1 MKHRYI
7 LSLLSA
13 AVITVLAGSCSVD
26 KEIGAARALAARLM
40 PSEASH
46 FTFVHTN
53 DTIQVFTLSS
63 SGGKVVIAAPDA
75 NTMAVGL
82 NYYLKNW
89 CDVTVSWY
97 AADKVSMP
105 AELPL
110 PQEPVRVE
118 ARVPERFFLNYCTFG
133 YSLVWWQWKDW
144 ERLIDWMALNGVNRP
159 LAITGQ
165 EAVWQKVWRTLGM
178 TDDQIRA
185 YFTAPPFLPW
195 QRMMNIDRWMGPL
208 PQGWIDS
215 QAKLQKRILKREREL
230 GMKPVL
236 TAFSGH
242 IPADMKEL
250 LPGADIRPVSL
261 WDGFGEE
268 CRTFMLHPDDP
279 AFARIQ
285 KLFLE
290 EQTAMFGTDHIYGLD
305 IFNEV
310 DFFDHGPWDP
320 EELSR
325 ISHHVYETLAASDP
339 EAVWLQM
346 GWMMYYD
353 RAHWT
358 PEIIKAYLGSVPQ
371 GKVVMLDYFL
381 EKSMIWDYTEGF
393 YGQPYYLCFLGNF
406 GGNTLIEGN
415 FDDIGPRISRT
426 LEQGSPA
433 GLGCTLEGFGISP
446 FLYEYA
452 LDQAW
457 AAPISDGQW
466 IETLADRRDGCGNP
480 DVREA
485 WNILC
490 HEAYVTPAVS
500 SAGSRLCNRPS
511 LDPAHNFPT
520 WKFSPCDPEVLERAF
535 SLLAGSGCEGE
546 AIKFDLVAIGS
557 KVLENRFELLLDS
570 FREAY
575 GRKDLQAME
584 TIWDKAKGLMDDLES
599 LLDSDER
606 FRLQAWIDAS
616 REMGKTE
623 AEKDY
628 YERCGRTLLASW
640 GGAGQLTDYA
650 ARQWSGLFGGYY
662 RVRWEMFVER
672 VFEAVKDGREVDQQA
687 FDAEVREF
695 ELGFGNSVEPLPAAR
710 PADTYE
716 LCRKLAR

>member
-1 MKHRYI
+1 MKPTYFM
-7 LSLLSA
+7 SLLCA
-13 AVITVLAGSCSVD
+13 AALAVFASSCSAD
-26 KEIGAARALAARLM
+26 KEVSAARALAGRLM
-40 PSEASH
+40 PREASH
-46 FTFVHTN
+46 FKFVRTSEAVQAF
-53 DTIQVFTLSS
+53 TISS
-63 SGGKVVIAAPDA
+63 DKGKIVIAAPDA

-97 AADKVSMP
+97 AADKVVLP

-110 PQEPVRVE
+110 PQEPLRVE
-118 ARVPERFFLNYCTFG
+118 SRVPERFFLNYCTFG

-165 EAVWQKVWRTLGM
+165 EAVWQKVWREMGM
-178 TDDQIRA
+178 SDEQICA

-215 QAKLQKRILKREREL
+215 QAKLQKQIVRREREL

-268 CRTFMLHPDDP
+268 CRTYILHPDDP
-279 AFARIQ
+279 NFARIQ

-290 EQTAMFGTDHIYGLD
+290 EQTKMFGTDHIYGLD

-310 DFFDHGPWDP
+310 DFFESGPWDP
-320 EELSR
+320 AELSR
-325 ISHHVYETLAASDP
+325 ISHHVYETLS
-339 EAVWLQM
+339 AVDQDAIWLQM

-358 PEIIKAYLGSVPQ
+358 PEIIKAYLSSVPQ
-371 GKVVMLDYFL
+371 GRVIMLDYFL

-406 GGNTLIEGN
+406 GGNTLIEGD
-415 FDDIGPRISRT
+415 FDDIGPRIEKT
-426 LEQGSPA
+426 MAEGAPA

-446 FLYEYA
+446 YLYEYV
-452 LDQAW
+452 LDKAW
-457 AAPISDGQW
+457 ASPLSDGQW
-466 IETLADRRDGCGNP
+466 IEKLADRRDGHGNA

-485 WNILC
+485 WKLLL
-490 HEAYVTPAVS
+490 HDAYVKPAVS

-511 LDPAHNFPT
+511 FDPNHPAPT
-520 WKFSPCDPEVLERAF
+520 WAYSACDPEILERAF
-535 SLLAGSGCEGE
+535 SLLAHSGCEGD
-546 AIKFDLVAIGS
+546 AIRFDLVALGT
-557 KVLENRFELLLDS
+557 KVMENRFD
-570 FREAY
+570 AY
-575 GRKDLQAME
+575 IDALRLAYSQKDAVAME
-584 TIWDKAKGLMDDLES
+584 DILDEAEGFMEDMEALLASDGRFS
-599 LLDSDER
+599 L
-606 FRLQAWIDAS
+606 QGWIDAA
-616 REMGKTE
+616 RAMGRTP

-628 YERCGRTLLASW
+628 YERSGRTLLASW

-650 ARQWSGLFGGYY
+650 ARQWSGLFLNYY
-662 RVRWEMFVER
+662 KVRWDMFAE
-672 VFEAVKDGREVDQQA
+672 EALQAVLDGREIDQQA
-687 FDAEVREF
+687 FDKAVREF
-695 ELGFGNSVEPLPAAR
+695 ELAFGNSTAPLKTVE

-716 LCRKLAR
+716 LCRRLAQ

>member
-1 MKHRYI
+1 MKHYFYG
-7 LSLLSA
+7 LLLLVLA
-13 AVITVLAGSCSVD
+13 AVSCTDPEEETAYGLVHRLFPRQSDQFVFHHSSDTVQAFVLS
-26 KEIGAARALAARLM
+26 
-40 PSEASH
+40 SEA
-46 FTFVHTN
+46 
-53 DTIQVFTLSS
+53 DKI
-63 SGGKVVIAAPDA
+63 VISAPDA
-75 NTMAVGL
+75 GTMAVGL

-97 AADKVSMP
+97 AADKVEMP
-105 AELPL
+105 EVLPL
-110 PQEPVRVE
+110 PEDPVRVE
-118 ARVPERFFLNYCTFG
+118 ALVPERFFLNYCTFG
-133 YSLVWWQWKDW
+133 YSLVWWDWKDW

-165 EAVWQKVWRTLGM
+165 EAVWQKVWRELGM
-178 TDDQIRA
+178 SDEQIRA

-215 QAKLQKRILKREREL
+215 QARLQKRILERERQL

-261 WDGFGEE
+261 WDGFGQE
-268 CRTFMLHPDDP
+268 CRTYMLHPDDP
-279 AFARIQ
+279 NFARIQ
-285 KLFLE
+285 ELFLE
-290 EQTAMFGTDHIYGLD
+290 KQTEMFGTDHIYGLD

-353 RAHWT
+353 QAHWT

-381 EKSMIWDYTEGF
+381 EKSMIWDYTDGF

-406 GGNTLIEGN
+406 GGNTLIEGD
-415 FDDIGPRISRT
+415 FDDIGPRIRRT
-426 LEQGSPA
+426 LAEGSPA
-433 GLGCTLEGFGISP
+433 GLGCTLEGLGISP
-446 FLYEYA
+446 FLYEYV

-457 AAPISDGQW
+457 AAPISDEQW
-466 IETLADRRDGCGNP
+466 VEKLADRRDGRGNA
-480 DVREA
+480 DVRKA
-485 WNILC
+485 WDILL

-511 LDPAHNFPT
+511 LDPASNFPT
-520 WKFSPCDPEVLERAF
+520 WAYSPCDPEVLERAF
-535 SLLAGSGCEGE
+535 SLLAGSGCQGD
-546 AIKFDLVAIGS
+546 AIRFDLVAIGS
-557 KVLENRFELLLDS
+557 KVLENRFETLLESL
-570 FREAY
+570 RKAY
-575 GRKDLQAME
+575 KRKDVTAMRA
-584 TIWDKAKGLMDDLES
+584 IWEEAEGLMDDLES
-599 LLDSDER
+599 LLDSDPR
-606 FRLQAWIDAS
+606 FRLQEWINDS
-616 REMGKTE
+616 RAMGNTRE
-623 AEKDY
+623 EKDY

-662 RVRWEMFVER
+662 RGRWELFMDK
-672 VFEAVKDGREVDQQA
+672 VFEAVEKGEAVDERA
-687 FDAEVREF
+687 FAAQVREF
-695 ELGFGNSVEPLPAAR
+695 ELAFGNSVEPLPAPR
-710 PADTYE
+710 KSDTYE
-716 LCRKLAR
+716 LCRRLAK

>member
-1 MKHRYI
+1 MRSRYI
-7 LSLLSA
+7 LSLISA
-13 AVITVLAGSCSVD
+13 AVLIVIAGSCTAD
-26 KEIGAARALAARLM
+26 KEVGAARDLAARLM
-40 PSEASH
+40 PSDASQ
-46 FTFVHTN
+46 FTFIHTD
-53 DTIQVFTLSS
+53 DTIQAFTVSS
-63 SGGKVVIAAPDA
+63 DKGKVVIAAPDA
-75 NTMAVGL
+75 GTMAVGL

-97 AADKVSMP
+97 AADKVEMP
-105 AELPL
+105 EVLPL
-110 PQEPVRVE
+110 PEEPVRVE
-118 ARVPERFFLNYCTFG
+118 ALVPERFFLNYCTFG
-133 YSLVWWQWKDW
+133 YSLVWWNWKDW

-165 EAVWQKVWRTLGM
+165 EAVWQEVWRELGM
-178 TDDQIRA
+178 SDEQIRA

-208 PQGWIDS
+208 PQSWIDS
-215 QAKLQKRILKREREL
+215 QASLQKRILERERQL

-242 IPADMKEL
+242 IPADMKDL

-261 WDGFGEE
+261 WDGFGDE
-268 CRTFMLHPDDP
+268 CRTYMLHPDDP
-279 AFARIQ
+279 NFARIQ
-285 KLFLE
+285 ELFLE
-290 EQTAMFGTDHIYGLD
+290 KQTEMFGTDHIYGLD

-325 ISHHVYETLAASDP
+325 ISHHVYETLATSDP

-353 RAHWT
+353 QAHWT

-381 EKSMIWDYTEGF
+381 EKSMIWDYTDGF

-415 FDDIGPRISRT
+415 FDDIGPRIRRT
-426 LEQGSPA
+426 LAEGSPT
-433 GLGCTLEGFGISP
+433 GLGCTLEGLGISP
-446 FLYEYA
+446 FLYEYV

-457 AAPISDGQW
+457 AAPISDEQW
-466 IETLADRRDGCGNP
+466 VEKLADRRDGRGNA
-480 DVREA
+480 DVRKA
-485 WNILC
+485 WDILL

-511 LDPAHNFPT
+511 LDPASSFPT
-520 WKFSPCDPEVLERAF
+520 WAYSPCDPEVLERAF
-535 SLLAGSGCEGE
+535 SLLAGSGCQGD
-546 AIKFDLVAIGS
+546 AIRFDLVAIGS
-557 KVLENRFELLLDS
+557 KVLENRFETLLESL
-570 FREAY
+570 RKACK
-575 GRKDLQAME
+575 RKDITAMRA
-584 TIWDKAKGLMDDLES
+584 IWEEAEDLMDDLES
-599 LLDSDER
+599 LLDSDPR
-606 FRLQAWIDAS
+606 FRLQKWINDS
-616 REMGKTE
+616 RAMGKTQE
-623 AEKDY
+623 EKDY

-662 RVRWEMFVER
+662 RGRWELFMDK
-672 VFEAVKDGREVDQQA
+672 VFEAVEKGEAVDEKA
-687 FDAEVREF
+687 FAAQVREF
-695 ELGFGNSVEPLPAAR
+695 ELAFGNSVEPLPAAR
-710 PADTYE
+710 KSDTYE
-716 LCRKLAR
+716 LCRRLAK

>member
-1 MKHRYI
+1 MKANHI

-13 AVITVLAGSCSVD
+13 AIIAVFVSSCSDPEVSAVR
-26 KEIGAARALAARLM
+26 GLARRLM
-40 PSEASH
+40 PQEASH
-46 FTFVHTN
+46 FRFVRTA
-53 DTIQVFTLSS
+53 DTVQCFTVSS
-63 SGGKVVIAAPDA
+63 ELGKVVISAPDA

-82 NYYLKNW
+82 NYYLKNF

-97 AADKVSMP
+97 AADEVRLP
-105 AELPL
+105 AALPL
-110 PQEPVRVE
+110 PQEPLTVS
-118 ARVPERFFLNYCTFG
+118 ARVGERFFLNYCTFG

-165 EAVWQKVWRTLGM
+165 EAVWQKVWRSLGM
-178 TDDQIRA
+178 TDEQIRA

-195 QRMMNIDRWMGPL
+195 QRIMNIDRWMGPL

-215 QAKLQKRILKREREL
+215 QAKLQKRILAREREL

-268 CRTFMLHPDDP
+268 CRTYMLHPDDP
-279 AFARIQ
+279 SFAKIQ
-285 KLFLE
+285 RLFLE
-290 EQTAMFGTDHIYGLD
+290 EQTKMFGTDHIYGLD

-339 EAVWLQM
+339 DAVWLQM

-358 PEIIKAYLGSVPQ
+358 PEIIKAYLSSVPQ
-371 GKVVMLDYFL
+371 GRVIMLDYFL

-406 GGNTLIEGN
+406 GGNTLIEGD
-415 FDDIGPRISRT
+415 FDDIGPRIEKT
-426 LEQGSPA
+426 FAEGAPA
-433 GLGCTLEGFGISP
+433 GIGCTLEGFGISQY
-446 FLYEYA
+446 LYEYV
-452 LDQAW
+452 LDKAW
-457 AAPISDGQW
+457 ASPLTDEQW
-466 IETLADRRDGCGNP
+466 IEKLADRRDGHGNA

-485 WNILC
+485 WRLLL
-490 HEAYVTPAVS
+490 HEAYVRPAVS

-511 LDPAHNFPT
+511 LDPNHSFPT
-520 WKFSPCDPEVLERAF
+520 WNYSACDPEVLERAF
-535 SLLAGSGCEGE
+535 SLLARSGCEGD
-546 AIKFDLVAIGS
+546 AIKFDLVALGT
-557 KVLENRFELLLDS
+557 KVMENRFDAFFDELRS
-570 FREAY
+570 AY
-575 GRKDLQAME
+575 QRKDVVAME
-584 TIWDKAKGLMDDLES
+584 DILDEVEEFSEELEA
-599 LLDSDER
+599 LLASDAR
-606 FRLQAWIDAS
+606 FSFQEWIDAA
-616 REMGKTE
+616 RAMGKTPD
-623 AEKDY
+623 EKDY
-628 YERCGRTLLASW
+628 YERSGRVLLTSW

-650 ARQWSGLFGGYY
+650 ARQWSGLFLNYY
-662 RVRWEMFVER
+662 KARWDMFAER
-672 VFEAVKDGREVDQQA
+672 ALEAIENGQEIDQQA
-687 FDAEVREF
+687 FDADIREF
-695 ELGFGNSVEPLPAAR
+695 ELAFGNSTEPLKTVPA
-710 PADTYE
+710 ADTYE

>member
-1 MKHRYI
+1 MKPKHI

-13 AVITVLAGSCSVD
+13 ALLAVIAVSCSGDPEVQ
-26 KEIGAARALAARLM
+26 AARALAKRLA
-40 PSEASH
+40 PAQASQISFIRTADSTQA
-46 FTFVHTN
+46 FTVSAEN
-53 DTIQVFTLSS
+53 GRVA
-63 SGGKVVIAAPDA
+63 IAAPDA

-89 CDVTVSWY
+89 CEATVSWY
-97 AADKVSMP
+97 AADRLDLP
-105 AELPL
+105 AVLPL

-165 EAVWQKVWRTLGM
+165 EAVWQKVWRALGM
-178 TDDQIRA
+178 TDEQIRA

-215 QAKLQKRILKREREL
+215 QAKLQKRILAREREL

-242 IPADMKEL
+242 IPVDMKAL
-250 LPGADIRPVSL
+250 LPEGTDIRPVSL

-268 CRTFMLHPDDP
+268 CRTYMLHPDDP
-279 AFARIQ
+279 AFAKIQ
-285 KLFLE
+285 RLFLE
-290 EQTAMFGTDHIYGLD
+290 EQTRMFGTDHIYGLD

-339 EAVWLQM
+339 DAIWLQM

-358 PEIIKAYLGSVPQ
+358 PEIRKAYLSSVPQ

-381 EKSMIWDYTEGF
+381 EKSMIWDYTDRF

-406 GGNTLIEGN
+406 GGNTLIEGD
-415 FDDIGPRISRT
+415 FDDIGPR
-426 LEQGSPA
+426 LEKTFAEGAPA
-433 GLGCTLEGFGISP
+433 GIGCTLEGFGISP
-446 FLYEYA
+446 YLYEYV
-452 LDQAW
+452 LDKAW
-457 AAPISDGQW
+457 ASPLTDEQW
-466 IETLADRRDGCGNP
+466 IEKLADRRDGHGNA

-485 WNILC
+485 WRLLL
-490 HEAYVTPAVS
+490 HECYTKPAVS

-511 LDPAHNFPT
+511 LDPNHSFPT
-520 WKFSPCDPEVLERAF
+520 WNFSACDPALLERAF
-535 SLLAGSGCEGE
+535 SLLSSSGCEGD
-546 AIKFDLVAIGS
+546 AIKFDLVALGS
-557 KVLENRFELLLDS
+557 KVLENRFDGMLDS

-575 GRKDLQAME
+575 NARDVESME
-584 TIWDKAKGLMDDLES
+584 HVWDHAQELMDELEA
-599 LLDSDER
+599 LLASDER
-606 FRLQAWIDAS
+606 FSFQAWIDAA
-616 REMGKTE
+616 RAMGKTPE
-623 AEKDY
+623 EKDY
-628 YERCGRTLLASW
+628 YERSARVLLTSW

-650 ARQWSGLFGGYY
+650 ARQWSGLFENYY
-662 RVRWEMFVER
+662 RARWEMFAEEAIQAVE
-672 VFEAVKDGREVDQQA
+672 EGREVDQQA
-687 FDAEVREF
+687 FDAKVREF
-695 ELGFGNSVEPLPAAR
+695 ELAFGL
-710 PADTYE
+710 
-716 LCRKLAR
+716 

>member
-1 MKHRYI
+1 MKTLKYTI
-7 LSLLSA
+7 QLLCAAFLVVAASSCTDPEVSA
-13 AVITVLAGSCSVD
+13 A
-26 KEIGAARALAARLM
+26 KALAARLV
-40 PSEASH
+40 PGESSRFEFIRSA
-46 FTFVHTN
+46 
-53 DTIQVFTLSS
+53 DTTQAFTLSADRN
-63 SGGKVVIAAPDA
+63 KIVISAPDA
-75 NTMAVGL
+75 GTMAVGL
-82 NYYLKNW
+82 NYYLKNY
-89 CDVTVSWY
+89 CDATVSWY
-97 AADKVSMP
+97 VADKVSLP
-105 AELPL
+105 AVLPL
-110 PQEPVRVE
+110 PEEPVRVE
-118 ARVPERFFLNYCTFG
+118 ALVPERFFLNYCTFG
-133 YSLVWWQWKDW
+133 YSLVWWKWEDW

-165 EAVWQKVWRTLGM
+165 EAVWQKVWRKLGM
-178 TDDQIRA
+178 SDEQIRA

-215 QAKLQKRILKREREL
+215 QAKLQKRILRREREL

-268 CRTFMLHPDDP
+268 CRTYMLHPDDP
-279 AFARIQ
+279 NFARIQ

-290 EQTAMFGTDHIYGLD
+290 EQTALFGTDHIYGLD

-339 EAVWLQM
+339 DAVWLQM

-371 GKVVMLDYFL
+371 GKVIMLDYFL
-381 EKSMIWDYTEGF
+381 EKSMIWDYTDGF

-415 FDDIGPRISRT
+415 FDDIGPRIGKT
-426 LEQGSPA
+426 LAEGSPA

-446 FLYEYA
+446 FLYEYV

-457 AAPISDGQW
+457 ESPISGEKW
-466 IETLADRRDGCGNP
+466 AEKLADRRDGRGNE
-480 DVREA
+480 DVRKA
-485 WNILC
+485 WDILL

-511 LDPAHNFPT
+511 LDPNHSAPT
-520 WKFSPCDPEVLERAF
+520 WAYSACDPDVLERAF
-535 SLLAGSGCEGE
+535 SLLAGSGCEGD
-546 AIKFDLVAIGS
+546 AIRFDLVAIGS
-557 KVLENRFELLLDS
+557 KVLENRFDPILDS

-575 GRKDLQAME
+575 ERRNLQEMRQAWNQAE
-584 TIWDKAKGLMDDLES
+584 ELMDNLEA
-599 LLDSDER
+599 LLDSDPR
-606 FRLQAWIDAS
+606 FRLKEWIDAS
-616 REMGKTE
+616 REMGRTE

-662 RVRWEMFVER
+662 RARWERFVDR
-672 VFEAVKDGREVDQQA
+672 VFEAVIDGREVDQKA

-695 ELGFGNSVEPLPAAR
+695 ELGFGNSVEPLPAVR
-710 PADTYE
+710 KVDTYE
-716 LCRKLAR
+716 LCRSLAR